1 MVEGPTERTV
11 TKGMVRQRTFTKEE
25 QSNSNLNNKE
35 ESESQEATTSSQ
47 ECSQPAAERRQRKQ
61 WRSQSGLTVSEKFS
75 QSPILDEFFLKEA
88 ERSGSS
94 YGNVVPQLRLRLAE
108 QGDASAQLEL
118 AREVNKFFG
127 CPKICTSYTKKKEKF
142 WHYVMIKWATSKDN
156 MAKKS

>member
-88 ERSGSS
+88 ERSGWS

-108 QGDASAQLEL
+108 QGDASSQLGEQVFWLPKDLYLIYQKKGKIL
-118 AREVNKFFG
+118 ALCNDQMGNVKR
-127 CPKICTSYTKKKEKF
+127 
-142 WHYVMIKWATSKDN
+142 
-156 MAKKS
+156 

>member
-88 ERSGSS
+88 ERSGWS

-118 AREVNKFFG
+118 AREVNK
-127 CPKICTSYTKKKEKF
+127 CKTSQ
-142 WHYVMIKWATSKDN
+142 SN
-156 MAKKS
+156 QCLGL